1 MLAIALILFRES
13 LEAALIIGIIAAA
26 TRGIKARARWISA
39 GIGLGVLGAF
49 MVAYMADHLTR
60 LADGVGQEVFNAL
73 VLMAAMLMLA
83 WHSIWMNR
91 HGREL
96 AQQAKRIGHAILH
109 QQLAM
114 SALLS
119 VIGLAVLREGSEIV
133 LFLHGLLAS
142 QPIPPGTLWLGGILG
157 LGAGSALGWAIYR
170 GLLAIPL
177 SWFFKVTTG
186 LILFLAAGMAAQAA
200 RFLIQADWL
209 PSLVDPLWD
218 ISDWLT
224 LDSLLGQSL
233 HLLIGYDPQ
242 PTGMQ
247 MVCYVST
254 LLLISA
260 GMAWGQR
267 RMNRATR
274 LG

>member
-26 TRGIKARARWISA
+26 TQGIKARARWISA

-49 MVAYMADHLTR
+49 MVAYMAEHLTR

-73 VLMAAMLMLA
+73 VLMTAVLMLA
-83 WHSIWMNR
+83 WHTIWMNR

-96 AQQAKRIGHAILH
+96 AQQAKRIGHAIQH
-109 QQLAM
+109 QQRAM

-157 LGAGSALGWAIYR
+157 LGTGSALGWAIYR

-186 LILFLAAGMAAQAA
+186 LIFFLAA
-200 RFLIQADWL
+200 
-209 PSLVDPLWD
+209 
-218 ISDWLT
+218 
-224 LDSLLGQSL
+224 LLCPFDKSCQ
-233 HLLIGYDPQ
+233 
-242 PTGMQ
+242 
-247 MVCYVST
+247 
-254 LLLISA
+254 
-260 GMAWGQR
+260 
-267 RMNRATR
+267 NFF
-274 LG
+274 